1 MKDVEK
7 NVVYAACPYCGQQ
20 VIVDGET
27 KDLEEYA
34 KLHCKCSPAIQYQ
47 NRINRTEALTEVIEW
62 RCKEVPSIKT
72 ILLNAVPILLEG
84 GVKSIVLK
92 GKDDKTYQISEKDNY
107 LKFKDKELTEFESDE
122 I

>member
-7 NVVYAACPYCGQQ
+7 NVVYAECPFCGQQ
-20 VIVDGET
+20 LIVEGEAENLT
-27 KDLEEYA
+27 EYA
-34 KLHCKCSPAIQYQ
+34 KRHCKCNTAVKYQ
-47 NRINRTEALTEVIEW
+47 DRLNRTEALTEIIEW
-62 RCKEVPSIKT
+62 RCREVPSIKT

-92 GKDDKTYQISEKDNY
+92 GRDDKTYQISEKDNY
-107 LKFKDKELTEFESDE
+107 LKFKDKELTEFESEE